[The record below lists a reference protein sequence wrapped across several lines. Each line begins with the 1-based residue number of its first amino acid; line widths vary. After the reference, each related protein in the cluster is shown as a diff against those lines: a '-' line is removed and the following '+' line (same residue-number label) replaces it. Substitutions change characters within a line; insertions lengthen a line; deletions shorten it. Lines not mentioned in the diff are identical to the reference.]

1 MIAPGRLVR
10 LMVLDEAR
18 RVDRATWRR
27 YLFYVDLAVFAVFAL
42 ALILL
47 VRHTF
52 LAGQLYDAGDWAA
65 LDAMWLL
72 AGDGAFLV
80 GALGWIVYRFFRNQ
94 YLVMLRPY

>member
-1 MIAPGRLVR
+1 MAI
-10 LMVLDEAR
+10 EETR

-27 YLFYVDLAVFAVFAL
+27 YLFYIDLAVFAVFAL

-52 LAGQLYDAGDWAA
+52 LAGQLYDDGDWQT
-65 LDAMWLL
+65 LDAMWLIV
-72 AGDGAFLV
+72 GDAAFLV

-94 YLVMLRPY
+94 SLVLLRPY